1 MYINKALNGE
11 NMKKII
17 TTVLFALS
25 ISIIASVSLGILS
38 GITYFSEEKVAV
50 EPIESKEDIVALL
63 VEKYN
68 EDSKFYNKKDIEV
81 KNEDKIEET
90 NINTEE
96 EKSDLQ
102 EESNTADSNKDKEK
116 KDNNE
121 NVQAVIAEANNK
133 TSNANENINTPT
145 VTKEEPTVPEVSQE
159 PISNNFFENIES
171 IILQRVNEERS
182 KEGLTALTYSSTMRK
197 YARIKS
203 MDMGDR
209 GYFEHRDP
217 EGRLMSDIIKKD
229 GITYKAWGENI
240 AYIGGMTDEAAIAE
254 RFVNNWMNSSSH
266 RANILCDRFS
276 EIGIGVYKIGN
287 RFYATQE
294 FFK

>member
-1 MYINKALNGE
+1 MYTNKALNGE
-11 NMKKII
+11 SMKKII

-25 ISIIASVSLGILS
+25 ISIIVSVSLGILS
-38 GITYFSEEKVAV
+38 GITYFSEEKITV
-50 EPIESKEDIVALL
+50 EPLESKQDIVALL
-63 VEKYN
+63 VSEYN
-68 EDSKFYNKKDIEV
+68 ESSKFYNKKDIEE
-81 KNEDKIEET
+81 KTENEIDE
-90 NINTEE
+90 INTNTVE
-96 EKSDLQ
+96 EKSDIQ
-102 EESNTADSNKDKEK
+102 KESNIADSNKEN

-133 TSNANENINTPT
+133 TSNTNENINTST
-145 VTKEEPTVPEVSQE
+145 VTVEENTVTEVSQE

-171 IILQRVNEERS
+171 IILQRVNEERA

-217 EGRLMSDIIKKD
+217 EGRLISDIIKKD

-240 AYIGGMTDEAAIAE
+240 AYIGGMTDEVAIAE
-254 RFVNNWMNSSSH
+254 RFMNNWMNSPSH
-266 RANILCDRFS
+266 KANILCDRFS

>member
-1 MYINKALNGE
+1 
-11 NMKKII
+11 MKKII

-25 ISIIASVSLGILS
+25 ISIIVSVSLGILS
-38 GITYFSEEKVAV
+38 GVAYFSKEEIAV
-50 EPIESKEDIVALL
+50 EPIESKSDIVASL
-63 VEKYN
+63 VEEYN
-68 EDSKFYNKKDIEV
+68 ENSRFYNKKDIEE
-81 KNEDKIEET
+81 KNEEKIEET
-90 NINTEE
+90 DSNNIE
-96 EKSDLQ
+96 EKSDIQ
-102 EESNTADSNKDKEK
+102 EENNTANNDEEK
-116 KDNNE
+116 KGNNE
-121 NVQAVIAEANNK
+121 NVQAVIAESNNK
-133 TSNANENINTPT
+133 TSNANENINTST
-145 VTKEEPTVPEVSQE
+145 VTVEENTVTEVSKE
-159 PISNNFFENIES
+159 PISNNFYENIES
-171 IILQRVNEERS
+171 IILQRVNEERA

-217 EGRLMSDIIKKD
+217 EGRLMSDIIKQD

-240 AYIGGMTDEAAIAE
+240 AYIGGMTDETAIAE
-254 RFVNNWMNSSSH
+254 RFMNNWMNSSSH

-294 FFK
+294 FFN

>member
-1 MYINKALNGE
+1 
-11 NMKKII
+11 MKKII

-25 ISIIASVSLGILS
+25 ISIIVSVSLGILS
-38 GITYFSEEKVAV
+38 GITYFSEEEIAV
-50 EPIESKEDIVALL
+50 EPIESKQDIVALL
-63 VEKYN
+63 VEEYN
-68 EDSKFYNKKDIEV
+68 ENSKFYNKKDIEE
-81 KNEDKIEET
+81 KNDNEIEET
-90 NINTEE
+90 NINTAED
-96 EKSDLQ
+96 KSDIQ
-102 EESNTADSNKDKEK
+102 KESNTADSDEEK
-116 KDNNE
+116 KDSNE

-133 TSNANENINTPT
+133 ASNENENVNTPT
-145 VTKEEPTVPEVSQE
+145 VTVEENTVTEVSQE
-159 PISNNFFENIES
+159 PISNNFFANIEG
-171 IILQRVNEERS
+171 IILQRVNEERA

-203 MDMGDR
+203 MDMGER

-229 GITYKAWGENI
+229 GIKYKAWGENI
-240 AYIGGMTDEAAIAE
+240 AYIGGMTDETAIAE

-294 FFK
+294 FFN